1 MKGKKVVVGL
11 LLGSVVLAVSF
22 FAFAGNAPDPC
33 KNVSNESITKHLNLP
48 DFGIASKR
56 NVGDGLCEA
65 VLRIKDDLLPVY
77 VSDGFVIVGDMFRS
91 KVHVTK
97 EKVSELNTAI
107 FKENK
112 AILDEV
118 TAFTY
123 TPAQVKST
131 LYYITDP
138 DCSYCERAKLQMKQF
153 ADENNV
159 ELKVI
164 FFPLPMH
171 PNAKDK
177 AIKAICGKMKYQ
189 DYLDGKYEGEKCKEG
204 EDKIEKSVNVIEK
217 LKVNGTPTF
226 ISANGEKAIGFSP
239 EKLKEIL

>member
-1 MKGKKVVVGL
+1 MKSKKVAVPL
-11 LLGSVVLAVSF
+11 LLISVILTVSL
-22 FAFAGNAPDPC
+22 FAFAGNSPDPC
-33 KNVSNESITKHLNLP
+33 KNVTNDSITKHLNLP
-48 DFGIASKR
+48 DFRIASKR
-56 NVGDGLCEA
+56 NVADGLCEA
-65 VLRIKDDLLPVY
+65 VLMIKDDLLPVY
-77 VSDGFVIVGDMFRS
+77 VSDEFVIVGDMFKS
-91 KVHVTK
+91 KVHITK
-97 EKVSELNTAI
+97 EKVTELNAAI

-112 AILDEV
+112 AALDKV

-138 DCSYCERAKLQMKQF
+138 DCPYYERAKLQMKQF
-153 ADENNV
+153 ADDNSV

-189 DYLDGKYEGEKCKEG
+189 DYLDGKYEGNKCKEG
-204 EDKIEKSVNVIEK
+204 EDKIEKSINVIEK

-226 ISANGEKAIGFSP
+226 ISADGERAMGFIP
-239 EKLKEIL
+239 EKIKEIL

>member
-1 MKGKKVVVGL
+1 MKVKKVVSGL
-11 LLGSVVLAVSF
+11 LLCSVILAVSL

-33 KNVSNESITKHLNLP
+33 KNLSNESITKHLNLP
-48 DFGIASKR
+48 DFVIASKR

-77 VSDGFVIVGDMFRS
+77 VSDGFVIVGDMFKSR
-91 KVHVTK
+91 VHVTK
-97 EKVSELNTAI
+97 EKVSELNAAI
-107 FKENK
+107 FKENR
-112 AILDEV
+112 AVLDEV

-123 TPAQVKST
+123 TAAQVKST

-138 DCSYCERAKLQMKQF
+138 DCPYCERAKLQMKQF
-153 ADENNV
+153 ADDNSV

-177 AIKAICGKMKYQ
+177 AIKAICGRMKYQ
-189 DYLDGKYEGEKCKEG
+189 GYLDGKYDGEKCKEG
-204 EDKIEKSVNVIEK
+204 EDKIEKSISIIEK
-217 LKVNGTPTF
+217 LKVSGTPTF
-226 ISANGEKAIGFSP
+226 ISGNGERVIGFIP